1 MWRRLARKLMRVD
14 KGGPGTSLMEI
25 SVALML
31 ISLVAVALMLISLV
45 AVGLIGSIAVGA
57 RAGSTIADQ
66 DISLIAA
73 PFPGRVRRQ
82 QAGSRNLPAVSFG
95 GSTPGRNW

>member
-25 SVALML
+25 S
-31 ISLVAVALMLISLV
+31 VALMLISLV